1 MFWLWSLKEQ
11 PPVHSLCILFQR
23 LSRKVC
29 QLESAALVWLHR
41 FTSPMPQLY
50 ISVNV
55 GPC

>member
-29 QLESAALVWLHR
+29 QLESAALVRLHR